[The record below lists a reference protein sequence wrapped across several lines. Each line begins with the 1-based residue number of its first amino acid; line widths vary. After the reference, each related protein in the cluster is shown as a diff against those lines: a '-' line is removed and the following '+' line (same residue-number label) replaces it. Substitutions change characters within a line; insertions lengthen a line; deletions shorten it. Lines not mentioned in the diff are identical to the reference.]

1 MKTTMEGLDKRI
13 KTVETTCNRIL
24 FILESDKKVNS
35 KGLVETVHDNEK
47 AIQSVVLARKIEK
60 ATAKTTA
67 GIFGLIGAGI
77 SAIAYII
84 VSAIINQ
91 KIK

>member
-1 MKTTMEGLDKRI
+1 MEGLDKRI

-24 FILESDKKVNS
+24 FILESDKRVNS

-47 AIQSVVLARKIEK
+47 AIANVILARKVEK

-67 GIFGLIGAGI
+67 GIFGLIGAGV
-77 SAIAYII
+77 SALIYII
-84 VSAIINQ
+84 VQAFINQ